1 MTAVELK
8 DIETRLSIWRGE
20 RHLTIEGQKQGLVS
34 NILEELTEYSRSQ
47 NDLERTDALCDIITF
62 TVNAFGSIELYKG
75 FTVSEM
81 ENIPDTRALAVSIL
95 EDIINRPYY
104 VIYVCCKA
112 MRVMGYNPYHCMLET
127 LKEVSSRVG
136 HYDESIGKFVKDTSD
151 KAKSKWYKADY
162 SSCRIK

>member
-1 MTAVELK
+1 MTAIELK

-47 NDLERTDALCDIITF
+47 NDLERIDSLCDIMVF
-62 TVNAFGSIELYKG
+62 TINSFDYIELYKG

-81 ENIPDTRALAVSIL
+81 QSIPEARALAISVL

-104 VIYVCCKA
+104 VIYVCCQA
-112 MRVMGYNPYHCMLET
+112 IRVMGYNPYHCMLET
-127 LKEVSSRVG
+127 LKEISSRTG
-136 HYDESIGKFVKDTSD
+136 HYDETIGKFVKDTSD
-151 KAKSKWYKADY
+151 EAKSKWYKADY
-162 SSCRIK
+162 SLCKK